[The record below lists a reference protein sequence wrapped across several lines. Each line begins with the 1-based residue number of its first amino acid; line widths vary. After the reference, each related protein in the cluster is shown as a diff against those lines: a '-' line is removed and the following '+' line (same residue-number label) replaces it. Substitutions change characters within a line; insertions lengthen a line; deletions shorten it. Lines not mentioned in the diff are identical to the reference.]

1 MTLLT
6 EAEWDKFIAHH
17 PNAHL
22 LQTSAWGRLKSDY
35 GWEAVHIANEVCGA
49 QMLFRKLPLGFSIAY
64 IPRGPVG
71 EDWSSLQPEMDEVCR
86 SRRAIFLKIDPD
98 GWDDVP
104 LTNRELFRPGKP
116 IQPRR
121 TILVSLSGTEEDW
134 LARMKQKCR
143 YNIRLAQKSGVVVRP
158 SEDVAVFASLM
169 TATAERDGF
178 GVHEKAYYDMVV
190 QQFISSGNG
199 VMLFAEFEGVPLAAV
214 IVLKYGNRAYYMYGA
229 SSDLERQRMPAYLV
243 QWEAMRWA
251 ASQGCIS
258 YDLWGVPD
266 EDLDMLEAQFTTR
279 QDGLWGVY
287 RFKRGFGGEVKRS
300 PETIDRVYIP
310 ALYSAYKWYT
320 RQSGGGA
327 A

>member
-6 EAEWDKFIAHH
+6 EAEWDQFIAHH

-35 GWEAVHIANEVCGA
+35 GWEAVSIANEVCGA
-49 QMLFRKLPLGFSIAY
+49 QVLFRKLSLGFTIAY

-71 EDWSSLQPEMDEVCR
+71 EDWSSMQPEMDEVCR

-98 GWDDVP
+98 GWEELP
-104 LTNRELFRPGKP
+104 RTNRELFRPGEP

-121 TILVSLSGTEEDW
+121 TSLISLSGPEEDW

-178 GVHEKAYYDMVV
+178 GVHEKAYYDKVV

-214 IVLKYGNRAYYMYGA
+214 IVLKNGDRAYYMYGA